1 MRLKWSRLDNAAKIY
16 PASSTKTDTHVFR
29 FACELNEPVN
39 PEILQSALIDT
50 TAIFPVY
57 QYILK
62 RGLFWYYLESTTL
75 TPIVRQEYKPPC
87 NELYDRNQ
95 KTLLYE
101 VTYFGNIIN
110 LEVYHVLT
118 DGTGA
123 MNFLRILVSKYLSVV
138 HSLPEPEIDYD
149 ASHMQMAD
157 DSFKRYYNN
166 KPLKRHRL
174 IKEHTKAYRIKG
186 PRFAENR
193 IKIIRGMVSV
203 SEILKIARGYNST
216 LTAFLAACLIQAIN
230 EEITVMSKKYPVVLA
245 IPVNLRNY
253 FKSES
258 ARNFFSIVYT
268 GFDSCVD
275 NIPFDEIVKK
285 VNNDLKHE
293 LTVEKM
299 SDNLNLLYSLERN
312 FFVRIAPL
320 FLKDI
325 VLKFAYSR
333 ASAQSTATLSNVG
346 IIKLSDSIA
355 PYIKSFDVCTGT
367 NRLQVCIC
375 SYLDN
380 LSVNFT
386 TPFISSDIQRRFFR
400 KLTDLGLEV
409 EITANQI
416 ADE

>member
-1 MRLKWSRLDNAAKIY
+1 MKPKWNKLDNAAKIY

-29 FACELNEPVN
+29 FSCELYESVD
-39 PEILQSALIDT
+39 PEILQHALIET
-50 TAIFPVY
+50 IKIFPVY
-57 QYILK
+57 QYILR
-62 RGLFWYYLESTTL
+62 RGLFWYYLESTSL
-75 TPIVRQEYKPPC
+75 IPVVRPEYKPPC

-123 MNFLRILVSKYLSVV
+123 MNFLKILVTKYLSEI
-138 HSLPEPEIDYD
+138 HSLPEPEVDYD

-157 DSFKRYYNN
+157 DSFRRYYNKNIRKPKN
-166 KPLKRHRL
+166 KTKYF
-174 IKEHTKAYRIKG
+174 KAYRLKG
-186 PRFAENR
+186 QKFSENR
-193 IKIIRGMVSV
+193 IKIIRGLVSV
-203 SEILKIARGYNST
+203 SKMLKISREYHST
-216 LTAFLAACLIQAIN
+216 LTTFLSACLIQAIN
-230 EEITVMSKKYPVVLA
+230 EEITAMAKKHPVVLA

-268 GFDSCVD
+268 GTMYC
-275 NIPFDEIVKK
+275 DEDILFEDIVNK
-285 VNNDLKHE
+285 VNSDFTRE
-293 LTVEKM
+293 LTLENM
-299 SDNLNLLYSLERN
+299 TGHLNSLYSIERN

-320 FLKDI
+320 FVKNLALKI
-325 VLKFAYSR
+325 AYER
-333 ASAQSTATLSNVG
+333 AAAKSTATLSNVG
-346 IIKLSDSIA
+346 IIKVPQEIV
-355 PYIKSFDVCTGT
+355 PYIRSFDVCTGT

-380 LSVNFT
+380 LSINFT
-386 TPFISSDIQRRFFR
+386 TPLMNSDIQRRFYR
-400 KLTDLGLEV
+400 ILTGLGVEV
-409 EITANQI
+409 ELTANQI

>member
-1 MRLKWSRLDNAAKIY
+1 MRSKWNSLDNAAKIY
-16 PASSTKTDTHVFR
+16 PSASTKTDTHVFR
-29 FACELNEPVN
+29 FSCELNEPVN

-50 TAIFPVY
+50 TAMFPVY

-75 TPIVRQEYKPPC
+75 IPIVRLEYKPPC

-123 MNFLRILVSKYLSVV
+123 MNFLRILVTKYLSVV
-138 HSLPEPEIDYD
+138 HSLTEPEIDYD

-157 DSFKRYYNN
+157 DSFKRYYN
-166 KPLKRHRL
+166 KSFKRPN
-174 IKEHTKAYRIKG
+174 IKKDHTKAYRIKG
-186 PRFAENR
+186 SRFAENR
-193 IKIIRGMVSV
+193 IKIIRGTVSV
-203 SEILKIARGYNST
+203 SKTLKIAREYNST

-230 EEITVMSKKYPVVLA
+230 EEITLMSKKYPVVLA

-258 ARNFFSIVYT
+258 ARNFFSIIYT
-268 GFDSCVD
+268 GYDSCID
-275 NIPFDEIVKK
+275 LIPFDEIVKK
-285 VNNDLKHE
+285 VNNDLKRE
-293 LTVEKM
+293 LTIEKM
-299 SDNLNLLYSLERN
+299 SENLNLLYSLERN
-312 FFVRIAPL
+312 LLVRISPL

-325 VLKFAYSR
+325 VLKIAYSR
-333 ASAQSTATLSNVG
+333 ATARSTATLSNVG
-346 IIKLSDSIA
+346 IVKLPDSIT

-375 SYLDN
+375 SYTDI
-380 LSVNFT
+380 LSINFT

-400 KLTDLGLEV
+400 RLTEFGLDV